1 MLRQRVAIRSYVL
14 SVLLL
19 AQLLVLGF
27 SATIV
32 FAEQSSKPQS
42 VPQAGYIVTN
52 SNDSGANSLRQAI
65 LNANANGGLDTITF
79 NIAGTGVHTINL
91 SSALPAIIGPVSING
106 YTQPGSS
113 LNTLQQGNNAH
124 LRIVLNGQNAGSDAY
139 GLAINAGGST
149 VQGLV
154 ISNFRAGGIRIETN
168 GGNIISGNFI
178 GTDHTGTDYQGNQL
192 GIEVIDSP
200 YNTIGGTTPGKRNLI
215 SANSGSGISITGAN
229 ATGNVVQG
237 NYIGTDASGTEILG
251 NGFNSSVGFE
261 EPGVFVQAPSTTI
274 GGTAAGAGNLIS
286 GNFSIGLYLSGSPSH
301 NTVVQGNYIGTNA
314 AGTAALKNT
323 RMGISISYS
332 PNNTI
337 GGTVAGARNLISG
350 NEDDAIRINGI
361 DATGNVI
368 QGNYIGT
375 NASGT
380 GGVPNEG
387 VGVRIDGASS
397 NTVGGTSSS
406 ARNIMSG
413 NFAGVD
419 ISAASNNVIQGNYI
433 GTNASGTARI
443 GNQRGIIIGIG
454 GDRGSNNNIIGG
466 SATGARNIISAN
478 GQQGISIIGADYN
491 TDFGGTKI
499 QGNYIGTD
507 VNGTADLG
515 NGQGIFLT
523 FAEGVT
529 IGGSTAAEENI
540 IAFSTLQGIQIGDP
554 GYPSPQIDTVTIARN
569 SIFDNAGLGIDLLN
583 NVVTPND
590 TCDTDEGPNG
600 LQNYP
605 VLSTARSDGSTT
617 TITGTLNSTAG
628 TTYTI
633 RFFSSTAC
641 DPSGYGEGKTFLGSA
656 TVTTGSNCSASFNV
670 TLPVAV
676 PSGRFI
682 TGTATNPGG
691 STSEFS
697 ICIISSATAPSC
709 TLKFSDVPPSNTF
722 YPYVRC
728 LACRGI
734 DTGYQCGGPG
744 EPCNAGNDRYFRP
757 DSLIKRDDL
766 AHMVAASAGFNENPG
781 SRKFQD
787 VPTSNPY
794 YNWVQRMAN
803 RGLIGGY
810 PCGTVPSEPC
820 VGPANLAYYRPA
832 ANATR
837 GQISKIV
844 SNGAGYHETPTG
856 QLFEDVPPSHAF
868 YQWVQRLA
876 NRGVMGGYPCG
887 GAGEPCGAGNR
898 PYFRW
903 GNNSTRG
910 QVAKITANTFFPS
923 CQP

>member
-1 MLRQRVAIRSYVL
+1 M
-14 SVLLL
+14 
-19 AQLLVLGF
+19 
-27 SATIV
+27 
-32 FAEQSSKPQS
+32 
-42 VPQAGYIVTN
+42 TN

-91 SSALPAIIGPVSING
+91 SSALPAITGPVSING

-113 LNTLQQGNNAH
+113 QNTLQQGNNAR
-124 LRIVLNGQNAGSDAY
+124 LRIVLNGQNAGTDAY
-139 GLAINAGGST
+139 GLTINAGGST

-154 ISNFRAGGIRIETN
+154 ISSFRAGGIRIETN
-168 GGNIISGNFI
+168 GGNIVSGNFI
-178 GTDHTGTDYQGNQL
+178 GTDHTGTDYKGNQV
-192 GIEVIDSP
+192 GIEVMNSP

-215 SANSGSGISITGAN
+215 SANSGSGLRITGTN

-237 NYIGTDASGTEILG
+237 NYIGTDASGTAILG
-251 NGFNSSVGFE
+251 NGINSSIGFE

-286 GNFSIGLYLSGSPSH
+286 GNFSIGLNLWGSEGH
-301 NTVVQGNYIGTNA
+301 NNVVQGNYIGTNA
-314 AGTAALKNT
+314 SGISALRNT
-323 RMGISISYS
+323 RHGIAISYS

-337 GGTVAGARNLISG
+337 GGTVAGARNVISG
-350 NEDDAIRINGI
+350 NEDDGIRMTSES
-361 DATGNVI
+361 ATGNVV

-380 GGVPNEG
+380 GVVPNLGSG
-387 VGVRIDGASS
+387 VSLDGASG
-397 NTVGGTSSS
+397 NNVGGTSTA
-406 ARNIMSG
+406 ARNIISG
-413 NFAGVD
+413 NYYGVK
-419 ISAASNNVIQGNYI
+419 ISAASNILVQGNYI
-433 GTNASGTARI
+433 GTNASGTSSI
-443 GNQRGIIIGIG
+443 GNQQVGIFMGISG
-454 GDRGSNNNIIGG
+454 NIGSNNNTIGG
-466 SATGARNIISAN
+466 ATPGARNIIAGNASD
-478 GQQGISIIGADYN
+478 GIDIIGADYN
-491 TDFGGTKI
+491 GDFSGTKI

-507 VNGTADLG
+507 VSGTAALG
-515 NGQGIFLT
+515 NFKGIYLT

-529 IGGSTAAEENI
+529 IGGNTAAEENV
-540 IAFSTLQGIQIGDP
+540 IAFNRDHGIQLGDP
-554 GYPSPQIDTVTIARN
+554 SFQSPQGGRVAVARN

-590 TCDTDEGPNG
+590 TCDTDGGPNG

-605 VLSTARSDGSTT
+605 ILSTARSDGSTT

-628 TTYTI
+628 ATYTI
-633 RFFSSTAC
+633 RFFSSTSC

-656 TVTTGSNCSASFNV
+656 TVTTGSNCNASFNV

-682 TGTATNPGG
+682 TGTATNAGG

-697 ICIISSATAPSC
+697 ICIISSATVPSC
-709 TLKFSDVPPSNTF
+709 TLQFSDVPPSNTF

-744 EPCNAGNDRYFRP
+744 EPCNANNDRYFRP

-844 SNGAGYHETPTG
+844 SNGAGYNETPAG

-887 GAGEPCGAGNR
+887 GAGEPCGVGNK